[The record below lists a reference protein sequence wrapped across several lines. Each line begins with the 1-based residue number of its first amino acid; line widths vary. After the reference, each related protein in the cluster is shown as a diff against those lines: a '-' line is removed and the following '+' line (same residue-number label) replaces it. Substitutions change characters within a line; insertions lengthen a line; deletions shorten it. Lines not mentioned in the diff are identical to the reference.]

1 MMMDQDWLPPG
12 HPQYP
17 FKLSH
22 GIRWGLMI
30 GGIVCVVLLL
40 GLTLLR
46 ISLYGA

>member
-1 MMMDQDWLPPG
+1 MTMDQDWLPPG
-12 HPQYP
+12 HPQHP

-30 GGIVCVVLLL
+30 GGILGVALFL

-46 ISLYGA
+46 VLLYGA